1 MKLKSKID
9 KNKLR
14 ANRGWGIKK
23 QNKNKTKKVML
34 ISKSKTICSLSKLH
48 FSLKRSFS
56 AQNIEKIKK

>member
-34 ISKSKTICSLSKLH
+34 ISKSKTICSLSKLY

>member
-23 QNKNKTKKVML
+23 QKKNKTKKLML
-34 ISKSKTICSLSKLH
+34 ISKSKTICSPSKLY
-48 FSLKRSFS
+48 FSLKCRLS